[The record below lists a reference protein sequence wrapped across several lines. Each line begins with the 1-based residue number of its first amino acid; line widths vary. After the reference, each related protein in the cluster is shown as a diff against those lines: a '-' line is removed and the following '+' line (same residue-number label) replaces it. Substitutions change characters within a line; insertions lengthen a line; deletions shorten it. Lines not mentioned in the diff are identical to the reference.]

1 MRKLAG
7 ILALVMVLTMVSV
20 PVFAAEVENDPAKL
34 TMAENF
40 VAFEE
45 DFSDNSNGWE
55 LLDSA
60 EIKNG
65 KLYLSETGDTASGT
79 AKLPKITYATK
90 GNWYMT
96 FKTQIVG
103 GVGTGRSSN
112 VLFLQMG
119 AGTNQ
124 SGRIYWNLRNGG
136 LLNCSESAPAAA
148 IKYYTDTIGWKE
160 GYSASDRNFPNFNRE
175 NLYEYLFSFYT
186 KDWEETDADGNP
198 VTKTYDCYDYYRRPL
213 DDDGYPMGSWEKI
226 NDKREGY
233 WNSGSVGNY
242 TFWFSS
248 PDANMGAQTIV
259 DDLRIYQGSY
269 AKIGEPILS
278 EGVVDVDGCFT
289 HGAPETTDNRNF
301 MQLTAVYDKKYGY
314 TKKVFASNRTAA
326 PANLLS
332 LSDSYYDMNI
342 SPETDTV
349 AAMLWDSV
357 ETGIPLVLAKDTENR
372 NNADTIYEADPTVGV
387 TASVNYN
394 EVTVSGYL
402 GMGEVMTAS
411 LVEKATG
418 NLASVVQTSA
428 NSVGKAKVTL
438 GVDPAQWASG
448 TYILRTQRGS
458 AAASGQEVE
467 LYTNDI
473 LGGGVTNAT
482 EMKNFLANY
491 AAEEIKNRAEEEG
504 FAEAIFTQYQELA
517 GENAGATDLYAFRE
531 ALDPAVQSVVNERA
545 FLAAINSE
553 IGASVVVWGNVRNL
567 ITDTYAETLGLTE
580 EDMGKINSVN
590 DQKTLF
596 TAFNGKTY
604 TTKATLLADLRAKV
618 DELIALQNA
627 LSGGGVIGGV
637 VGGGNFGG
645 ATGGAG
651 GGGFGGGGNYLSG
664 DKKGNTTEEQ
674 EQKPMEP
681 IKKDDAG
688 SSDGFNDL
696 ESVSW
701 AQDSILALRKI
712 GVVSGD
718 GSGAFYPDRAVTRE
732 EFLKMAMTA
741 AGIQPGGNANFSDV
755 DANEWYY
762 GYVAAAFEKGIVN
775 GMDENTFGIGQ
786 KITRADMAVMLKRI
800 LEYAGIELIPNENAF
815 VFDDYKTIPKYARES
830 ITALCQSGLMNG
842 VGDNLFDAP
851 ASATRAESAVAIY
864 RIYNYIAERR

>member
-1 MRKLAG
+1 MRRLAG
-7 ILALVMVLTMVSV
+7 VLALIMVLTMAAV
-20 PVFAAEVENDPAKL
+20 PVFAEEVLLAETPGVGMD
-34 TMAENF
+34 TNF
-40 VAFEE
+40 VVFDD

-103 GVGTGRSSN
+103 GVGTGRSDN

-124 SGRIYWNLRNGG
+124 GGRIYWNLRNGG
-136 LLNCSESAPAAA
+136 LLNCSESAPAVA
-148 IKYYTDTIGWKE
+148 IKHYTDTIGWKE

-213 DDDGYPMGSWEKI
+213 DDDGYPVGAWEKI

-248 PDANMGAQTIV
+248 PDANMGAQTII

-269 AKIGEPILS
+269 AKLGEPYLS
-278 EGVVDVDGCFT
+278 EGVVDVDGTFMY
-289 HGAPETTDNRNF
+289 GAPDTTGTRSF
-301 MQLTAVYDKKYGY
+301 TQLTAVYDKKYGY
-314 TKKVFASNRTAA
+314 TKKVFVSNRTAT
-326 PANLLS
+326 PTDHLS

-357 ETGIPLVLAKDTENR
+357 ETGIPMVQAKDTVNR
-372 NNADTIYEADPTVGV
+372 NVADTIYETEPVVGL
-387 TASVNYN
+387 TSTVNYN

-402 GMGEVMTAS
+402 GMGQVLTAS

-418 NLASVVQTSA
+418 NVAAVAQTTT
-428 NSVGKAKVTL
+428 NSVGKAKNVL
-438 GVDPAQWASG
+438 GVDPANWASG
-448 TYILRTQRGS
+448 TYILRTQTGS
-458 AAASGQEVE
+458 AVAESQEVE
-467 LYTNDI
+467 LFTNDI
-473 LGGGVTNAT
+473 LGGGVTNAD
-482 EMKNFLANY
+482 EMKQFLANY
-491 AAEEIKNRAEEEG
+491 AAEEIKSRAEEEG
-504 FAEAIFTQYQELA
+504 FAAAIFNQYQALA

-531 ALDPAVQSVVNERA
+531 ALDPAVQAVVDERA
-545 FLAAINSE
+545 LLAEINRE
-553 IGASVVVWGNVRNL
+553 IGASVVIWGNVRNL
-567 ITDTYAETLGLTE
+567 ITDTYAETLGLTQ
-580 EDMGKINSVN
+580 EDMGRINSVN
-590 DQKTLF
+590 DQKALF

-604 TTKATLLADLRAKV
+604 LSKATLLADLRAKV
-618 DELIALQNA
+618 SELLALQNTI
-627 LSGGGVIGGV
+627 SGGVIGGNIGGA
-637 VGGGNFGG
+637 VGGGAG
-645 ATGGAG
+645 G
-651 GGGFGGGGNYLSG
+651 GGGFGGGNYLSG
-664 DKKGNTTEEQ
+664 EKKGDTTDEPVKTPM
-674 EQKPMEP
+674 KP
-681 IKKDDAG
+681 IDKDG
-688 SSDGFNDL
+688 ESVLGGFNDL
-696 ESVSW
+696 TSVPW
-701 AQDSILALRKI
+701 AQDSILELQKMNVI
-712 GVVSGD
+712 SGD

-741 AGIQPGGNANFSDV
+741 AGIEPGGSVSFSDV

-775 GMDENTFGIGQ
+775 GMDENTFGIGEM
-786 KITRADMAVMLKRI
+786 ITRADMAVMLKRI
-800 LEYAGIELIPNENAF
+800 LDYAGIEIVPTENAF

-830 ITALCQSGLMNG
+830 ITALCQVGLMNG
-842 VGDNLFDAP
+842 VGDNRFDAP

-864 RIYNYIAERR
+864 RAYNYIAERR